1 MNLAAAILLGV
12 WTCIARNIVQ
22 ISGCT
27 DRLFAEEVP
36 DCLSVMEGR
45 ESLQSRVL
53 FYYTVYGLEGCVLC
67 PLLNLLYLQRQG
79 KKKVHKG
86 LRHPI

>member
-1 MNLAAAILLGV
+1 MNLVAAVLSGV
-12 WTCIARNIVQ
+12 RARIAGNTVQ

-27 DRLFAEEVP
+27 DGVFAAEVP
-36 DCLSVMEGR
+36 DCLPVMGG
-45 ESLQSRVL
+45 ESLQSCVL
-53 FYYTVYGLEGCVLC
+53 FYYTVYGLECCALC
-67 PLLNLLYLQRQG
+67 SLLNPPYVQCQG